1 MNWLYWSLRVFTR
14 DKQVFLKEF
23 EMNLLKFKG
32 MSDGYSNSFNSLAIK
47 KKQVIKIGRKLP
59 N

>member
-47 KKQVIKIGRKLP
+47 KNK
-59 N
+59 